1 MKICV
6 LGYRVSEVA
15 DVVAFLLVVVDTADR
30 AHDVAL
36 AVRQPLQLFNGIHRM
51 QRIHIK
57 FEIILTLKLFPEKN
71 GIF

>member
-36 AVRQPLQLFNGIHRM
+36 AVCQSLTFNHMHKTAKNIQQIRNYTGI
-51 QRIHIK
+51 RIGK
-57 FEIILTLKLFPEKN
+57 SCM
-71 GIF
+71 